1 MKVHQPRRVA
11 LTRLLLAYPLMSPQ
25 LPDRQ
30 SAQDPGPGSP
40 SVLLVDDDAAVRLAM
55 RCFLL
60 RRGWTVV
67 EAADGAC
74 AQAMLE
80 SAAGR
85 EFDLVICDLQMPRLS
100 GQDFYRWLAATRPE
114 AAARLVFSSGD
125 VLSPE
130 SAGFLSAARRPVLP
144 KPFELSELARIVDEV
159 RRPACAA

>member
-1 MKVHQPRRVA
+1 
-11 LTRLLLAYPLMSPQ
+11 MSPQ
-25 LPDRQ
+25 LLDSQ
-30 SAQDPGPGSP
+30 SAQDPASGSP
-40 SVLLVDDDAAVRLAM
+40 SVLLVDDEATVRLAM
-55 RCFLL
+55 RRFLA

-85 EFDLVICDLQMPRLS
+85 EFDLVICDLQMPRVS

-130 SAGFLSAARRPVLP
+130 SAGFLSEARRPVLP
-144 KPFELSELARIVDEV
+144 KPFELSELAEIVNEV
-159 RRPACAA
+159 HRPACAA